1 MHCFNVFLDT
11 IDRGL
16 HEFRTVCTLRHS
28 VGLSELQE
36 SIELGEYEWPISN
49 FLTGLFLNLF
59 EAKPKAVANLS
70 LLRNN

>member
-11 IDRGL
+11 IDRDYMSLGQ
-16 HEFRTVCTLRHS
+16 FAHS
-28 VGLSELQE
+28 VGLSELQK

-49 FLTGLFLNLF
+49 YLTGLFLNLF
-59 EAKPKAVANLS
+59 EAKPKAVANFS